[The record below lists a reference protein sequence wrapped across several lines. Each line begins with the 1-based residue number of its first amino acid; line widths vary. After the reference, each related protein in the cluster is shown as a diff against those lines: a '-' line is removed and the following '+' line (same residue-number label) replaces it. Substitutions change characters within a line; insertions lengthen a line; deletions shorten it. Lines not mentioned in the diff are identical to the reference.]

1 MIASHKDLLSLQKST
16 EIEGWLA
23 MVDVQDNADS
33 MAAASSSWELVK
45 VLPLV
50 LMVVTP
56 GIDSNSCRAKGPSD
70 LRNDGGMLSGP
81 AALLP
86 FIFLMADSNSP
97 ISIGAQLLLSTDGAL
112 IPFLNCWLMSRSK
125 CDILSLLTLA

>member
-1 MIASHKDLLSLQKST
+1 MIASHKDLLSLQKIT

-23 MVDVQDNADS
+23 LVDVQDDADS

-56 GIDSNSCRAKGPSD
+56 GVDSNSYRAKGPSD

-86 FIFLMADSNSP
+86 FIFLVADSNSP
-97 ISIGAQLLLSTDGAL
+97 ISSGAQLLLSTDGAL
-112 IPFLNCWLMSRSK
+112 IPLLNCWLMSRSK